1 MEEHSTPERS
11 QGEPKNP
18 VIPGAIYNSFGV
30 VMIAIDD
37 THLVPIMR
45 DDSVRSIATDAVEL
59 LERPG
64 SEDWVNRMI
73 RTRKDLARTIF
84 EERDGHRRLE
94 QYLEGL
100 REAILEKAVQHDW
113 CREYDEFASEW
124 NLLPRNREYEV
135 SVFIPV
141 MAKDEEDARELVYEH
156 YGLSSTAEFS
166 VGEPTISVSEV

>member
-18 VIPGAIYNSFGV
+18 VIPGAIYNMCGTVF
-30 VMIAIDD
+30 IAVDD
-37 THLVPIMR
+37 THLVPILR
-45 DDSVRSIATDAVEL
+45 DDSVRSVATDGFEL

-64 SEDWVNRMI
+64 SDNWINRMI
-73 RTRKDLARTIF
+73 RTRKDLAHSLSDEKTELRN
-84 EERDGHRRLE
+84 LE

-124 NLLPRNREYEV
+124 NLLSRLREYEV
-135 SVFIPV
+135 SVSIPV

>member
-135 SVFIPV
+135 SVSIPV

>member
-45 DDSVRSIATDAVEL
+45 DDSVRSVATDEVEL
-59 LERPG
+59 MEQPG

-73 RTRKDLARTIF
+73 RTRKALTQNLSDEKIRNQNV
-84 EERDGHRRLE
+84 DN
-94 QYLEGL
+94 YLERL
-100 REAILEKAVQHDW
+100 REAILEKAVQQDW
-113 CREYDEFASEW
+113 CREYDEFALEW
-124 NLLPRNREYEV
+124 DLLPRNREYEV
-135 SVFIPV
+135 SVSIPV

>member
-18 VIPGAIYNSFGV
+18 VIPGAIYNMCGTVF
-30 VMIAIDD
+30 IAVDD
-37 THLVPIMR
+37 THLVPILR
-45 DDSVRSIATDAVEL
+45 DDSVRSVATDGFEL
-59 LERPG
+59 IEQPG

-84 EERDGHRRLE
+84 EERDGHRRLR
-94 QYLEGL
+94 QYLDEL
-100 REAILEKAVQHDW
+100 KEAILEKALQQDW
-113 CREYDEFASEW
+113 CHEYDEFALDW
-124 NLLPRNREYEV
+124 DLLPRNREYEV
-135 SVFIPV
+135 SVSILV

-166 VGEPTISVSEV
+166 VGKPTISVLEV